1 MTIRTV
7 CTVIFTSILASGVA
21 QNNLAVL
28 ESSTTKSGS
37 PIRQHSPVIAPVSTT
52 SESVVFMPVA
62 SPAQGEL
69 NFSWVQLQAS
79 ESTSLS
85 IADIQEKMTLTMF
98 VDQPQAG
105 LNQKSI
111 SLSAFDN
118 GIYNIS
124 LVVDGKRF
132 EQQILIVK

>member
-28 ESSTTKSGS
+28 APGTTKSGS
-37 PIRQHSPVIAPVSTT
+37 PIQHSPVIAGVSTT
-52 SESVVFMPVA
+52 SESIVFMPVA

-69 NFSWVQLQAS
+69 NFSWVQPKAAEFAS
-79 ESTSLS
+79 VS
-85 IADIQEKMTLTMF
+85 ISDIQDKMTLTMF

-105 LNQKSI
+105 LNQKVI

-118 GIYNIS
+118 GIYNIC